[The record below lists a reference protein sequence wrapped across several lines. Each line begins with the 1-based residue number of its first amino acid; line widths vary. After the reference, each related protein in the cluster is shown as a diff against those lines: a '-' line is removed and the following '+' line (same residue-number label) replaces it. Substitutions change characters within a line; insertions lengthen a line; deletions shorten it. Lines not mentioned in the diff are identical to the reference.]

1 MSTTSY
7 AYIPLIKDYINQSFP
22 YASTGQGR
30 MSFKSDTLYS
40 YKSKLFQ
47 RIAPNTY
54 ILDVAISKYSVTTVK
69 HTMRILQAVPSN
81 TTIYRTYIDN
91 DPISNVVDYI
101 SDIKYLIS
109 KFTRARSTKPQWQKQ
124 INRTY
129 AELQSY
135 IEFYKLDKRTAA
147 YRQFKKLFA
156 IMFEA
161 KCL

>member
-7 AYIPLIKDYINQSFP
+7 DYTGLIIGYLSGSIDSW
-22 YASTGQGR
+22 STAGGR
-30 MSFKSDTLYS
+30 MSFKGDILYS
-40 YKSKLFQ
+40 YKYKLFQ

-54 ILDVAISKYSVTTVK
+54 ILDAAISKYSVTTAK
-69 HTMRILQAVPSN
+69 HTMRILYAMPHNV
-81 TTIYRTYIDN
+81 TIYRTYIDK
-91 DPISNVVDYI
+91 PIQQNVLSYI

-109 KFTRARSTKPQWQKQ
+109 KFTRARNTKFQWQKH
-124 INRTY
+124 IHKSY

-147 YRQFKKLFA
+147 YRQFKQLFA

-161 KCL
+161 KVF

>member
-7 AYIPLIKDYINQSFP
+7 DYRGLIYNYLTQSTNSGDT
-22 YASTGQGR
+22 AGGR
-30 MSFKSDTLYS
+30 MSFKGNTLYS

-47 RIAPNTY
+47 RVGPNIY
-54 ILDVAISKYSVTTVK
+54 ILDVAISKYSVTTAK
-69 HTMRILQAVPSN
+69 HTMRILRAMPSN
-81 TTIYRTYIDN
+81 TVIYRTYIDN
-91 DPISNVVDYI
+91 APISNVINYV

-109 KFTRARSTKPQWQKQ
+109 KFTRARSTKFQWQKH
-124 INRTY
+124 IHKSY

-135 IEFYKLDKRTAA
+135 IEFYKLDKRTTA
-147 YRQFKKLFA
+147 YRQFKQLFV

>member
-1 MSTTSY
+1 MSYNYST
-7 AYIPLIKDYINQSFP
+7 LINDYINQSFP
-22 YASTGQGR
+22 YASTAHGR
-30 MSFKSDTLYS
+30 MSFKGDTLYS

-54 ILDVAISKYSVTTVK
+54 TLDTAISKYSVTTAK
-69 HTMRILQAVPSN
+69 HTNRILRAMPSN
-81 TTIYRTYIDN
+81 VTIYRTCIDN
-91 DPISNVVDYI
+91 DPISNVIDYV
-101 SDIKYLIS
+101 SDIKYSIS
-109 KFTRARSTKPQWQKQ
+109 KFTRARSTKPQWQKH

-135 IEFYKLDKRTAA
+135 MEFYKLDKRTAA
-147 YRQFKKLFA
+147 YRQFKQLFA

>member
-1 MSTTSY
+1 MSYDYST
-7 AYIPLIKDYINQSFP
+7 LINDYINQSFP
-22 YASTGQGR
+22 YASTAQGR
-30 MSFKSDTLYS
+30 MSFKGDILYS

-54 ILDVAISKYSVTTVK
+54 VLDVAISKYSVTTAK
-69 HTMRILQAVPSN
+69 HTMRTLRAMPSN
-81 TTIYRTYIDN
+81 VTIYRTCIDN
-91 DPISNVVDYI
+91 APISNVIDYV

-109 KFTRARSTKPQWQKQ
+109 KFTRARSAKPQWQKH
-124 INRTY
+124 IHRTY

-135 IEFYKLDKRTAA
+135 IEFYKLDKRTTA
-147 YRQFKKLFA
+147 YRQFKQLFA

>member
-1 MSTTSY
+1 MNTTSY
-7 AYIPLIKDYINQSFP
+7 DYTGLIDNYLTQSTNSGDT
-22 YASTGQGR
+22 AGGR
-30 MSFKSDTLYS
+30 MSFKGDTLYS

-47 RIAPNTY
+47 RVGPNTY
-54 ILDVAISKYSVTTVK
+54 ILDVATRSYSVTTAK
-69 HTMRILQAVPSN
+69 HTTRILRNMPSN
-81 TTIYRTYIDN
+81 TVIYRTYIDN
-91 DPISNVVDYI
+91 DPISNVIDYI

-109 KFTRARSTKPQWQKQ
+109 KFTRARSIKPQWQKH
-124 INRTY
+124 IHKSY

-147 YRQFKKLFA
+147 YRQFKQLFA

>member
-1 MSTTSY
+1 MSYKYTT
-7 AYIPLIKDYINQSFP
+7 LIYNYINQSFP
-22 YASTGQGR
+22 NGTTAQGR
-30 MSFKSDTLYS
+30 MSFKGDTLYS

-54 ILDVAISKYSVTTVK
+54 ILDVAISQYSVTTAK
-69 HTMRILQAVPSN
+69 HTMRILRAMPSN
-81 TTIYRTYIDN
+81 VTIYRTYIDN
-91 DPISNVVDYI
+91 DPISNVIDYI

-129 AELQSY
+129 TELQSY
-135 IEFYKLDKRTAA
+135 MEFYNLDKRTTA
-147 YRQFKKLFA
+147 YRQFKQLFT

-161 KCL
+161 KVL

>member
-1 MSTTSY
+1 MSYNYTT
-7 AYIPLIKDYINQSFP
+7 LIYNYINQSFP
-22 YASTGQGR
+22 YASTAEGR
-30 MSFKSDTLYS
+30 MSFNGDTLYS

-54 ILDVAISKYSVTTVK
+54 ILDVAISKHSITTAK
-69 HTMRILQAVPSN
+69 HTMRILQTMPSN
-81 TTIYRTYIDN
+81 TVIYRTYIDN
-91 DPISNVVDYI
+91 DPISNVIDYV

-109 KFTRARSTKPQWQKQ
+109 KFTRARSTKFQWQKH
-124 INRTY
+124 IHKSY

-135 IEFYKLDKRTAA
+135 IEFYKLDKRTTA
-147 YRQFKKLFA
+147 YRQFKQLFT

>member
-1 MSTTSY
+1 MSTASY
-7 AYIPLIKDYINQSFP
+7 DYTGLIIGYLSGSIDSW
-22 YASTGQGR
+22 STAGGR
-30 MSFKSDTLYS
+30 MSFNGDTLYS

-54 ILDVAISKYSVTTVK
+54 VLDVAISKYSVTTAK
-69 HTMRILQAVPSN
+69 HTMRILRAMPSN
-81 TTIYRTYIDN
+81 TVIYRTYIDN
-91 DPISNVVDYI
+91 DPISNVIDYV

-109 KFTRARSTKPQWQKQ
+109 KFTRARSTKFQWQKH
-124 INRTY
+124 IHKSY

-135 IEFYKLDKRTAA
+135 IEFYKLDKRTTA
-147 YRQFKKLFA
+147 YRQFKQLFA

>member
-1 MSTTSY
+1 MSYNYTT
-7 AYIPLIKDYINQSFP
+7 LIYSYINQSAP
-22 YASTGQGR
+22 YASTAQGK
-30 MSFKSDTLYS
+30 MSFKGDILYS

-54 ILDVAISKYSVTTVK
+54 VLDVAISKYSVTTAK
-69 HTMRILQAVPSN
+69 HTMCILLAMPSN
-81 TTIYRTYIDN
+81 TVIYRTYIDN
-91 DPISNVVDYI
+91 DPISNVIDYI

-109 KFTRARSTKPQWQKQ
+109 KFTRARSTKPQWQKH
-124 INRTY
+124 IHRTY

-135 IEFYKLDKRTAA
+135 IEFYKLDKRTTT
-147 YRQFKKLFA
+147 YRQFKQLFA

>member
-1 MSTTSY
+1 MSYNYTT
-7 AYIPLIKDYINQSFP
+7 LIYNYINQSAP
-22 YASTGQGR
+22 IGSTAEGR
-30 MSFKSDTLYS
+30 MSFKGDTLYS

-54 ILDVAISKYSVTTVK
+54 ILDVAISKYSITTAK
-69 HTMRILQAVPSN
+69 HTMRILQTMPSN
-81 TTIYRTYIDN
+81 TVIYRTYIDN
-91 DPISNVVDYI
+91 DPISNVIDYI

-109 KFTRARSTKPQWQKQ
+109 KFTRARSTKFQWQKH
-124 INRTY
+124 IHKSY

-147 YRQFKKLFA
+147 YRQFKQLFT

>member
-1 MSTTSY
+1 MSYDYTT
-7 AYIPLIKDYINQSFP
+7 LIHDYINQS
-22 YASTGQGR
+22 STNGTTAQGR
-30 MSFKSDTLYS
+30 MSFKGDTLYS

-54 ILDVAISKYSVTTVK
+54 VLDVAISKYSVTTAK
-69 HTMRILQAVPSN
+69 HTSRILYAMPSN
-81 TTIYRTYIDN
+81 TVIYRTYIDN
-91 DPISNVVDYI
+91 DPISNVIDYV

-109 KFTRARSTKPQWQKQ
+109 KFTRARSTKPQWRKQ

-135 IEFYKLDKRTAA
+135 MEFYNLDKRTTA
-147 YRQFKKLFA
+147 YRQFKQLFV